1 MPGAPLADI
10 FQEVDEEIRRER
22 LKELW
27 ERYGNLIVVGALVI
41 VLGVAGWRGYQW
53 WEGKRSAEAG
63 AAFEAAIG
71 LSEAG
76 KHAEAEVG
84 FAKIAADGTA
94 GYRTLAR
101 FHEAG
106 ELGQTDPQAAVKAY
120 EALAADSSIGRVMQ
134 DLGAV
139 RAGLILI
146 DTAPYGELAA
156 RLEPMTAGDR
166 VFHNTAR
173 EILAFGAW
181 RASDLPA
188 ARRWVDMIMTDPETP
203 PGTRSRVEVLMA
215 LTAPEGKS

>member
-1 MPGAPLADI
+1 MADI

-27 ERYGNLIVVGALVI
+27 DRYGNLIVVGALVI

-53 WEGKRSAEAG
+53 WDHKKSAEAG

-76 KHAEAEVG
+76 KHAEAEAS
-84 FAKIAADGTA
+84 FAKIAADGTS

-134 DLGAV
+134 DLAAV
-139 RAGLILI
+139 RAGLILV
-146 DTAPYGELAA
+146 DTAPYAELSG
-156 RLEPMTAGDR
+156 RLEPMTASDR

-173 EILAFGAW
+173 EILAFSAW
-181 RASDLPA
+181 RASDRAA
-188 ARRWVDMIMTDPETP
+188 ARHWADMIMTDPETP
-203 PGTRSRVEVLMA
+203 SGTRSRVEVLMA
-215 LTAPEGKS
+215 LTAPDGKS